1 MNSQSL
7 EVQETT
13 LHSHRTHEPLNYPL
27 DAHTGG
33 GAADGQL
40 SAPPQ
45 APPSPELSAASADA
59 AQVELNGHAPAR
71 SLKRGKVPVSLY
83 LSPGTYWS
91 LRTLSRTSH
100 VSMQVLLRDAIDEI
114 LKDPA
119 RQA

>member
-1 MNSQSL
+1 MNAQSL

-27 DAHTGG
+27 DSAHAGG
-33 GAADGQL
+33 SSDAQL
-40 SAPPQ
+40 SVPPQ
-45 APPSPELSAASADA
+45 APPPPQLSAASADA
-59 AQVELNGHAPAR
+59 AEADLDGHAPAR

>member
-1 MNSQSL
+1 MNGQSL
-7 EVQETT
+7 DVQETT
-13 LHSHRTHEPLNYPL
+13 LHTHRTHEPLNYPL
-27 DAHTGG
+27 DSAHAGN
-33 GAADGQL
+33 GAADASVPSQAL
-40 SAPPQ
+40 PP
-45 APPSPELSAASADA
+45 PELSAESLDA
-59 AQVELNGHAPAR
+59 TQVELNGHAPAR

>member
-1 MNSQSL
+1 MNGQSL
-7 EVQETT
+7 DVQETT
-13 LHSHRTHEPLNYPL
+13 LHSHGTHEPLNYPL
-27 DAHTGG
+27 ESAHAGG
-33 GAADGQL
+33 GAADAQL
-40 SAPPQ
+40 SVAHQ
-45 APPSPELSAASADA
+45 APPPPELSASEDA
-59 AQVELNGHAPAR
+59 AQVELNGRAPAR